1 VPSSATFEIWAGA
14 DDTYIYKNSAGY
26 PPSGSVIRAGTLAT
40 APPEKSNF
48 VTATPYEVACA
59 YLEWDT
65 SSFPNDATITEH
77 VYPGGAGTSLY
88 VTSVQLILPRAWH
101 TGFYHRVG
109 VSLGYFPP
117 AVRFAPPRSPKSSS
131 TADPAAGA

>member
-65 SSFPNDATITEH
+65 SSFPNDATIT
-77 VYPGGAGTSLY
+77 GATLRVDTLTHENFHS
-88 VTSVQLILPRAWH
+88 PRQVLGEWRLNDDTDANYTPRL
-101 TGFYHRVG
+101 TGPTWIQAQG
-109 VSLGYFPP
+109 
-117 AVRFAPPRSPKSSS
+117 
-131 TADPAAGA
+131 ADTKQP